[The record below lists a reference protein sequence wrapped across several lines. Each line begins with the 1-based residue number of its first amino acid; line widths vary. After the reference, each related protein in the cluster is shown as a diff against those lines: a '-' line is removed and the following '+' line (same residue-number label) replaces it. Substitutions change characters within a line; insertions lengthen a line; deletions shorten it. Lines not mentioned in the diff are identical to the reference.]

1 MIKVIKA
8 PTPKAI
14 ANYRVTCKHC
24 GTIFE
29 CNDNDFRNEVVGHGD
44 CDDIVRC
51 PTCGSSCSFRLSP
64 WFCEIVKLNDE
75 ETRKR
80 EQEREIEKLRQY
92 IAELEGNPRARYA
105 SDREESIANGWI
117 YG

>member
-8 PTPKAI
+8 PAPKAI
-14 ANYRVTCKHC
+14 ANYRVTCKRC

-29 CNDNDFRNEVVGHGD
+29 CNTNDFRNEIVGHGD
-44 CDDIVRC
+44 CDEIVHC
-51 PTCGSSCSFRLSP
+51 PTCGNSCSFRLTP
-64 WFCEIVKLNDE
+64 WFCEIVTLSDE
-75 ETRKR
+75 ETRER
-80 EQEREIEKLRQY
+80 EREREIEKLKQY

-105 SDREESIANGWI
+105 SDHEESIANGWI